1 MEGVICGKGKISN
14 NSHNRGSNR
23 GNDSNSRG
31 SNDSGNVIYEG
42 EFKDGMKN
50 GVGYFCNWS

>member
-1 MEGVICGKGKISN
+1 MEGVICGIGKISGN
-14 NSHNRGSNR
+14 NGR
-23 GNDSNSRG
+23 
-31 SNDSGNVIYEG
+31 VIYEG